1 MNREGWKLSKKSC
14 ICRKHFE
21 LHYHKI
27 GAQGKQYRLVKKLKP
42 VPIIFDSLK
51 SHLSAGSKRLKSL
64 VSIPRKL
71 PTKRVYQQDQF
82 KLLEEQDKIHEYSTI
97 TPLR

>member
-21 LHYHKI
+21 LHYHKT

-51 SHLSAGSKRLKSL
+51 SHLSAGSKHLKSL